1 MGHRSEFYSR
11 PMNLRGTH
19 SIGRAAF
26 RRIGTT
32 FRAFGTLCAAVG
44 AAAALAGCEDT
55 GEADGDQ
62 PSGNISLRD
71 ENNYTS
77 SSDLM
82 LDTLETSAS
91 DLEICWEGLT
101 SDLQCHELDPATD
114 INNVSLLRFRNTTQA
129 QVTQRLVAG
138 NLALGEINAYRE
150 FNTTPQSTCTKLS
163 SFGFLGTSI
172 DLEQDYV
179 AEEQYTYLFVFA
191 NGTTPGV
198 GSRAM
203 QFVKPTATSAN
214 TRVDAPL
221 GCGLLSFTANLS
233 STAAVNVPA
242 APPWVFDWSQVTR
255 DGQNNP
261 IDFPRIDSALLGFY
275 PGMTVA
281 EIEEQIFDIEQ
292 LASPLFDIEFTSGR
306 MTADLSSARER
317 GSGAPFTGFERDR
330 EGLWL
335 FALRCSECQNPQ
347 PVVLSV
353 LEPAP

>member
-1 MGHRSEFYSR
+1 MVHGSEFYSP
-11 PMNLRGTH
+11 PMNLRGNH
-19 SIGRAAF
+19 SFGTAAF
-26 RRIGTT
+26 GRIGTT
-32 FRAFGTLCAAVG
+32 FKAYGMLFAAIG

-55 GEADGDQ
+55 GEAAADP
-62 PSGNISLRD
+62 PSGNLSLQD

-77 SSDLM
+77 ESELL
-82 LDTLETSAS
+82 LDTLETSES
-91 DLEICWEGLT
+91 DLEICWTGLT
-101 SDLQCHELDPATD
+101 ADLQCHEVDPAKD

-129 QVTQRLVAG
+129 QVTERLVAG

-150 FNTTPQSTCTKLS
+150 FNTTPQSTCTELS

-179 AEEQYTYLFVFA
+179 ADEQYTYLFVFA

-203 QFVKPTATSAN
+203 QFVKPTAASSN

-233 STAAVNVPA
+233 SAEALNVPA
-242 APPWVFDWSQVTR
+242 EPPWVLDWSQVTR

-275 PGMTVA
+275 PELTVA

-292 LASPLFDIEFTSGR
+292 LASPLFDIAFTSGR

-317 GSGAPFTGFERDR
+317 GSGAPFTGFDRDQK
-330 EGLWL
+330 GIWL

-353 LEPAP
+353 LQPAP

>member
-1 MGHRSEFYSR
+1 MVNRSEFYSQ
-11 PMNLRGTH
+11 PMNHRGD
-19 SIGRAAF
+19 SSFGRAAL

-32 FRAFGTLCAAVG
+32 FRAFGTLCATIGVAV
-44 AAAALAGCEDT
+44 ALAGCEDT
-55 GEADGDQ
+55 GKTDDDP
-62 PSGNISLRD
+62 PSGNISLQD

-77 SSDLM
+77 SSELK

-91 DLEICWEGLT
+91 DLEICWPNLT
-101 SDLQCHELDPATD
+101 ADLQCHELDPAKD

-129 QVTQRLVAG
+129 QVTERLVAG

-150 FNTTPQSTCTKLS
+150 FNTSASTCTQLS

-179 AEEQYTYLFVFA
+179 ADEQYTYLFVFA

-203 QFVKPTATSAN
+203 QFVKPTATSTN

-233 STAAVNVPA
+233 STQEVSVPA
-242 APPWVFDWSQVTR
+242 APPWVVDWSQVTR
-255 DGQNNP
+255 DGQNNE
-261 IDFPRIDSALLGFY
+261 IDIPRIDSALLGFY

-306 MTADLSSARER
+306 TAADLSTARER
-317 GSGAPFTGFERDR
+317 DSGAPFTGFDRDQ

-335 FALRCSECQNPQ
+335 FALLCSECQNPQ

-353 LEPAP
+353 LKPAP